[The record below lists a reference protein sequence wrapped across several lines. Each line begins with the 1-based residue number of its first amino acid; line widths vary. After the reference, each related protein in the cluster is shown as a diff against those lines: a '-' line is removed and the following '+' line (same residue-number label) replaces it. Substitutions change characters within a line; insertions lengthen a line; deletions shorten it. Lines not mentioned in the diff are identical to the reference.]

1 MNDNAPA
8 ATPPGSPANF
18 DVAKFALAGA
28 AGLAAAIA
36 GAVLWAVVTVLTEYE
51 IGIMA
56 VAVGFMVG
64 RAIIF
69 VAKSGNLNYGILG
82 AVLSLFGCLL
92 GIFLSGV
99 GFAAQGGHI
108 SYLTMLGHLDFDI
121 AIQLMKDTFGVMDL
135 LFYAIG
141 IYEGF
146 RFASRR

>member
-1 MNDNAPA
+1 MTDNNTAPSPAPA
-8 ATPPGSPANF
+8 PATMNWPT
-18 DVAKFALAGA
+18 FALAAA
-28 AGLAAAIA
+28 AGLGAAIA
-36 GAVLWAVVTVLTEYE
+36 GAVLWAVVTVLTEYQ

-56 VAVGFMVG
+56 VAVGFLVG

-69 VAKSGNLNYGILG
+69 VAKSGNFYYGVLG

-92 GIFLSGV
+92 GNLLSGV

-108 SYLTMLGHLDFDI
+108 SYLTMLGYLDFDI
-121 AIQLMKDTFGVMDL
+121 AIQLMKSTFGVMDL

>member
-1 MNDNAPA
+1 MTDNNTVPTPA
-8 ATPPGSPANF
+8 AATIDWP
-18 DVAKFALAGA
+18 KFALAAA

-36 GAVLWAVVTVLTEYE
+36 GAVLWAVVTVLTNYE

-64 RAIIF
+64 RSIIF

-92 GIFLSGV
+92 GNFLSAV
-99 GFAAQGGHI
+99 GFAAPVFGV
-108 SYLTMLGHLDFDI
+108 SYFQLLTSLDVGLVG
-121 AIQLMKDTFGVMDL
+121 ALMRDTFGVMDL